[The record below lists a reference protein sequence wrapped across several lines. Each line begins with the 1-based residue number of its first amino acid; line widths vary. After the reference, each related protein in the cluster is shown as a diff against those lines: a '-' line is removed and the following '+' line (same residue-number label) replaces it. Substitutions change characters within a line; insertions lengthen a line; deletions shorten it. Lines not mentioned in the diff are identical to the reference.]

1 MTGSFF
7 KVTHQVTECKRI
19 RRRSERT
26 RTGVDLAPPDRH
38 LKGHGDGKGPSVFL
52 LTPSAM
58 DVETRY
64 SDGILVVQPT
74 GNWTLDSPLPQFR
87 DVLAEADLPGP
98 ISVVAFEGSRL
109 EGWDSSLVTFL
120 FEGIEYCRVHDVR
133 VRTDTLPESLD
144 RLVSLSQAVPEQDV
158 EEEDEEDSIL
168 VRLGHWGMR
177 VSDEVHGFVT
187 FTGQVI
193 LSVLELL
200 TFRAQMRWQAFG
212 VALQSSTASA
222 LPIVTVISLL
232 VGLIVAF
239 LGAVVLQRF
248 GADYYVS
255 YLVSYGMLR
264 ELGALMTAIIMTGRT
279 GAAYAAELGSMKIT
293 EEIDALKTLGIS
305 PINFLVTPRILA
317 VVLAMPMLVVY
328 ADVIGILGGMSVAVT
343 MLDLTTTQFFT
354 GLLEPVV
361 LGDAILGLVKAVVY
375 GVIVGLAGCMRGL
388 QTGDDAS
395 AVGDA
400 TTSAVVTGIVLIVLA
415 NAVIDWIAAVLQI

>member
-1 MTGSFF
+1 
-7 KVTHQVTECKRI
+7 
-19 RRRSERT
+19 
-26 RTGVDLAPPDRH
+26 
-38 LKGHGDGKGPSVFL
+38 
-52 LTPSAM
+52 M

-87 DVLAEADLPGP
+87 DVLAEKDLPGP
-98 ISVVAFEGSRL
+98 IAVVAFEGSRL
-109 EGWDSSLVTFL
+109 EDWDSSLVTFL
-120 FEGIEYCRVHDVR
+120 FEGVEYCRVHDVR

-193 LSVLELL
+193 LSVLELI
-200 TFRAQMRWQAFG
+200 TFRAQMRWQTFG

-400 TTSAVVTGIVLIVLA
+400 TTSAVVTGIILIVLA